1 MGQETS
7 FQNFVAEIRKL
18 QDTINAVCK
27 DLKDIFEKEGGK
39 FFSLLLV
46 KGAKEGIEAM
56 KTQVGSFVEELE
68 DLRQFENNWNE
79 AKGKKRNEILNN
91 KANEIR
97 KKGTRIM
104 ALASW
109 LLGDE
114 LSRQLFYTIYPP
126 KQK

>member
-56 KTQVGSFVEELE
+56 EAQGKSFVEELK
-68 DLRQFENNWNE
+68 DLRQFEEEWRRAE
-79 AKGKKRNEILNN
+79 EGRRKEILSN
-91 KANEIR
+91 KANEIKNR
-97 KKGTRIM
+97 GKMIM
-104 ALASW
+104 KLAELAL
-109 LLGDE
+109 GKDVYE
-114 LSRQLFYTIYPP
+114 MLFGGNN
-126 KQK
+126 KQQ